1 MSGAGAGGYGG
12 LYGDPA
18 ADNHFPA
25 FDHNDFFFQRSPYAG
40 EGGGG
45 GGGDGL
51 MTPYSSITDYLQ
63 GFLDPAGLAAHLDA
77 PCRWLGDDAAVKQE
91 MEAVQLIRH
100 EGPAAGAP
108 VTPNS
113 SVLSSS
119 SCEAG
124 ADEET
129 QRRGKQ
135 KGSRLEEEDEQE
147 EIDADEGSA
156 AADRNCKRSKAKKKA
171 ARGEKKPREPR
182 VAFMT
187 KSEVDH
193 LEDGYRWRK
202 YGQKAVKNSSY
213 PRSYYRCTAA
223 RCGVKKRVERS
234 NQDPS
239 TVVTTYEGQHTH
251 PSPLSLLRPGG
262 AGAGGAYGYAAA
274 APPRLGIRT
283 NDDPRAMID
292 YACGTRMTPS
302 GLLLPPPAG
311 GVLPPPTRLLQEHRR
326 SSPHLAAYGG
336 VLDFIPSAMGD
347 HEGEHA

>member
-1 MSGAGAGGYGG
+1 MSGAGGHGRG
-12 LYGDPA
+12 LDGDFDPA
-18 ADNHFPA
+18 ADHFTA
-25 FDHNDFFFQRSPYAG
+25 FDDHGDFFFERSPCAG

-45 GGGDGL
+45 SGGDGL
-51 MTPYSSITDYLQ
+51 MAPYSSIMDYLQ
-63 GFLDPAGLAAHLDA
+63 GFLDPAGLAAHLDE
-77 PCRWLGDDAAVKQE
+77 PCRLGDDAVKRE
-91 MEAVQLIRH
+91 MEEVRLIRH
-100 EGPAAGAP
+100 DGPAAGAPP

-124 ADEET
+124 GAHER
-129 QRRGKQ
+129 RRGK
-135 KGSRLEEEDEQE
+135 KGRLEEEEEQE

-156 AADRNCKRSKAKKKA
+156 ADGNCKKSKEKK

-234 NQDPS
+234 QQDPS

-251 PSPLSLLRPGG
+251 PSPVSLLRG
-262 AGAGGAYGYAAA
+262 AGAGGGAYALA
-274 APPRLGIRT
+274 APQQLGFRH
-283 NDDPRAMID
+283 DLRAMID
-292 YACGTRMTPS
+292 YARGTRTMTPS
-302 GLLLPPPAG
+302 SLLLPPAG
-311 GVLPPPTRLLQEHRR
+311 GLPAPTPRPLQEHMHRR
-326 SSPHLAAYGG
+326 SSSHLAAYGG

-347 HEGEHA
+347 GHA

>member
-18 ADNHFPA
+18 ADHFAA
-25 FDHNDFFFQRSPYAG
+25 FDHNDFFFQRSLYAG
-40 EGGGG
+40 EGGGSG
-45 GGGDGL
+45 AGDGL
-51 MTPYSSITDYLQ
+51 MTAPYSSITDYLQ

-77 PCRWLGDDAAVKQE
+77 PCRFGDDAAVKQE
-91 MEAVQLIRH
+91 MEAAVQLIRH

-129 QRRGKQ
+129 QRRDKQ
-135 KGSRLEEEDEQE
+135 EGSRLEEEEDEQE

-156 AADRNCKRSKAKKKA
+156 ADRNCKSKAKKQKA
-171 ARGEKKPREPR
+171 ITRGEKKPREPR

-234 NQDPS
+234 HHDPS

-251 PSPLSLLRPGG
+251 PSPLSLLRPGA
-262 AGAGGAYGYAAA
+262 AGVYHGYAA
-274 APPRLGIRT
+274 APPRLGIRST
-283 NDDPRAMID
+283 DPRAVID
-292 YACGTRMTPS
+292 YARGTRMATAGS
-302 GLLLPPPAG
+302 LLLPQAG
-311 GVLPPPTRLLQEHRR
+311 GGLATTATGLLQEHRGS

-336 VLDFIPSAMGD
+336 VLDFIPSAMGGD
-347 HEGEHA
+347 EHA

>member
-18 ADNHFPA
+18 ADHFAA
-25 FDHNDFFFQRSPYAG
+25 FDHNDFFFQRSLYAG

-45 GGGDGL
+45 SDGL
-51 MTPYSSITDYLQ
+51 MAPYSSISGYLQ

-77 PCRWLGDDAAVKQE
+77 PCRFGDDAAVKQE
-91 MEAVQLIRH
+91 MEAAAQLIGH
-100 EGPAAGAP
+100 DGPAAGAP

-113 SVLSSS
+113 SVVSSS

-129 QRRGKQ
+129 QRRGKT
-135 KGSRLEEEDEQE
+135 GGLEEEDEQE

-156 AADRNCKRSKAKKKA
+156 AADSNCKMSKAKKKA
-171 ARGEKKPREPR
+171 TRGEKKPREPR

-234 NQDPS
+234 HQDPS

-262 AGAGGAYGYAAA
+262 GAYAYAA
-274 APPRLGIRT
+274 APPRLGIRST
-283 NDDPRAMID
+283 DPRVMID
-292 YACGTRMTPS
+292 YARGTRMMPS
-302 GLLLPPPAG
+302 SLLPPPAG
-311 GVLPPPTRLLQEHRR
+311 
-326 SSPHLAAYGG
+326 SSSNLAAYDG
-336 VLDFIPSAMGD
+336 VLDFIPSAM
-347 HEGEHA
+347 E

>member
-1 MSGAGAGGYGG
+1 MSAGAGAGGHGGG

-18 ADNHFPA
+18 AADHFAA
-25 FDHNDFFFQRSPYAG
+25 FDHDDFFFQRSPCAG
-40 EGGGG
+40 EG

-77 PCRWLGDDAAVKQE
+77 PCRSGDDAVKQG
-91 MEAVQLIRH
+91 MEAVPVRLVRH
-100 EGPAAGAP
+100 DGQAGAP

-124 ADEET
+124 GADEEP
-129 QRRGKQ
+129 RRRRKAG
-135 KGSRLEEEDEQE
+135 RPEEEEEEGEQE

-156 AADRNCKRSKAKKKA
+156 ADRNCKQRGKEKK

-187 KSEVDH
+187 KSEVDQ

-234 NQDPS
+234 HQDPS
-239 TVVTTYEGQHTH
+239 TVITTYEGQHTH
-251 PSPLSLLRPGG
+251 PSPASLLIRGG
-262 AGAGGAYGYAAA
+262 GGAYA
-274 APPRLGIRT
+274 APARLGFRS
-283 NDDPRAMID
+283 DLRAMID
-292 YACGTRMTPS
+292 YAHATRVTPGS
-302 GLLLPPPAG
+302 LLLPPAAG
-311 GVLPPPTRLLQEHRR
+311 GMLPPTPRLLQEHRH
-326 SSPHLAAYGG
+326 SSSHLAAYGG
-336 VLDFIPSAMGD
+336 VLDFIPSEMGS
-347 HEGEHA
+347 EHA

>member
-1 MSGAGAGGYGG
+1 MSDGAGAGGHGHGG

-18 ADNHFPA
+18 AADHFTA
-25 FDHNDFFFQRSPYAG
+25 FDHDDFFFQRTPYAG
-40 EGGGG
+40 EGS

-51 MTPYSSITDYLQ
+51 TTPYSSITDYLQ
-63 GFLDPAGLAAHLDA
+63 GFLDPAGLAAHLDV
-77 PCRWLGDDAAVKQE
+77 PCRLGDDDAVKQE
-91 MEAVQLIRH
+91 MEVRLIRH
-100 EGPAAGAP
+100 DGPAASAP
-108 VTPNS
+108 VTPNSS

-124 ADEET
+124 GADEET
-129 QRRGKQ
+129 QRRCKNMLEG
-135 KGSRLEEEDEQE
+135 EEEEQE
-147 EIDADEGSA
+147 MDAEGS
-156 AADRNCKRSKAKKKA
+156 AADRNCKRSKAAEKK

-234 NQDPS
+234 HQDPS

-251 PSPLSLLRPGG
+251 PRPASLLVRGG
-262 AGAGGAYGYAAA
+262 AGGGAYA
-274 APPRLGIRT
+274 APPPQLGLGFRP
-283 NDDPRAMID
+283 DLRAMID
-292 YACGTRMTPS
+292 SYAHGTRMAPGS
-302 GLLLPPPAG
+302 LLLPRPAG
-311 GVLPPPTRLLQEHRR
+311 LPSPAPGLLQEHRR
-326 SSPHLAAYGG
+326 SSSHLAAAYGG
-336 VLDFIPSAMGD
+336 AVLDFVPSAMGD
-347 HEGEHA
+347 GHA

>member
-18 ADNHFPA
+18 ADHFA
-25 FDHNDFFFQRSPYAG
+25 ASDHNDFFFQRSPYAG

-45 GGGDGL
+45 GGDGL
-51 MTPYSSITDYLQ
+51 MAHSNFTDYLQ

-77 PCRWLGDDAAVKQE
+77 PCRFGDDAAVKQE
-91 MEAVQLIRH
+91 MEAAVQLIRH

-113 SVLSSS
+113 SVVSSS

-129 QRRGKQ
+129 QRRGKT
-135 KGSRLEEEDEQE
+135 GRPEEEDEQE
-147 EIDADEGSA
+147 EIDDAEGS
-156 AADRNCKRSKAKKKA
+156 AADRNCKTSKAKKKA
-171 ARGEKKPREPR
+171 STRGEKKPREPR

-234 NQDPS
+234 HQDPS

-251 PSPLSLLRPGG
+251 PSPLSLLRPGAG
-262 AGAGGAYGYAAA
+262 AGAYHGYAA

-283 NDDPRAMID
+283 DPRATID
-292 YACGTRMTPS
+292 YARGKRMES
-302 GLLLPPPAG
+302 AGSLLLPQAG
-311 GVLPPPTRLLQEHRR
+311 GGLATPPRLLQEHLHRS
-326 SSPHLAAYGG
+326 SSPHLTAYGG
-336 VLDFIPSAMGD
+336 VLELDFIPSAMGAD
-347 HEGEHA
+347 EHA

>member
-1 MSGAGAGGYGG
+1 MGD

-18 ADNHFPA
+18 ADHFAA
-25 FDHNDFFFQRSPYAG
+25 FDHNDFFFQRSLYAG

-45 GGGDGL
+45 GGGDG
-51 MTPYSSITDYLQ
+51 MMAPNSSITDYLH

-77 PCRWLGDDAAVKQE
+77 PCRFGDDAAVKQE
-91 MEAVQLIRH
+91 MEAAVQLIRH

-113 SVLSSS
+113 SVLSLS

-135 KGSRLEEEDEQE
+135 EGSRLEEEEEDEQE
-147 EIDADEGSA
+147 EVDADEGS
-156 AADRNCKRSKAKKKA
+156 AADRNCKRSKAKKQKA

-234 NQDPS
+234 HQDPS

-251 PSPLSLLRPGG
+251 PSPLSLLRPGAA
-262 AGAGGAYGYAAA
+262 AGVYHGYAAA
-274 APPRLGIRT
+274 APRLGIRT
-283 NDDPRAMID
+283 DPRAVID
-292 YACGTRMTPS
+292 YARGTRTAAPAGS
-302 GLLLPPPAG
+302 LLLPQG
-311 GVLPPPTRLLQEHRR
+311 GGLAATTPTGLLLQEHRGS

-336 VLDFIPSAMGD
+336 VLDFIPSAMG
-347 HEGEHA
+347 GR